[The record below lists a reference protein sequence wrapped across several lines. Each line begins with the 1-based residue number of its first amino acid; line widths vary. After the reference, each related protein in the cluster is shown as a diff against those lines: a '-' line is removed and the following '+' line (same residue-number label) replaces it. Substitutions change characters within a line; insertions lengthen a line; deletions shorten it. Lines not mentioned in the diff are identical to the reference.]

1 MRLFLMEENPK
12 VAIAILIPTYN
23 CVDYLAGCL
32 DSVLAQTFEHYK
44 VVLFDDN
51 STDGTNII
59 CRDYCMYHPD
69 KIQGGE
75 NWGQQ
80 MWNGGSRNHLLHEM
94 KQLGINAEYV
104 LFMDGDDKFVDNT
117 VLQRVW
123 DFTLEQGCPDVTRL
137 SYTKKNPDG
146 KIITKIIKD
155 TTPAEMAH
163 NTKVAPWTKLV
174 KRKLLEQV
182 EFPENTLFE
191 DVTHHLALSDIVETV
206 ASTDFPV
213 IEWNRCNPH
222 STSTAISPK
231 RMSSAFRFVADL
243 MDLKLTKEYT
253 EERRAVKILDACN
266 NLGIDF
272 DQIDWKKVCC

>member
-1 MRLFLMEENPK
+1 MTEKSSKIP
-12 VAIAILIPTYN
+12 IAILIPTYN
-23 CVDYLAGCL
+23 CVDYLPGCL
-32 DSVLAQTFEHYK
+32 DSILAQTYEHYK
-44 VVLFDDN
+44 ALLFDDE
-51 STDGTNII
+51 STDGTNMV
-59 CRDYCMYHPD
+59 CREYCMYHKD
-69 KIQGGE
+69 KIQGIE
-75 NWGQQ
+75 NWGEQR
-80 MWNGGSRNHLLHEM
+80 WNGGARNKLLYEM
-94 KQLGINAEYV
+94 KRMDIDAEYV
-104 LFMDGDDKFVDNT
+104 LFMDGDDKLVDNT

-123 DFTLEQGCPDVTRL
+123 DLTLEQGCPDVVRL

-146 KIITKIIKD
+146 KIITKIIND

-163 NTKVAPWTKLV
+163 NSKVAPWTKLV

-182 EFPENTLFE
+182 KFPENTLFE
-191 DVTHHLALSDIVETV
+191 DVAHHIALSDIVETV

-222 STSTAISPK
+222 SASTAISPK

-243 MDLKLTKEYT
+243 MDLKLTKKYT
-253 EERRAVKILDACN
+253 EERRAVKIRDACE

>member
-1 MRLFLMEENPK
+1 MDEKNPK
-12 VAIAILIPTYN
+12 IPIAILIPTYN

-32 DSVLAQTFEHYK
+32 DSILAQTYEHYK
-44 VVLFDDN
+44 VLLFDDK
-51 STDGTNII
+51 STDGTNMV
-59 CRDYCMYHPD
+59 CREYCMYHSD
-69 KIQGGE
+69 KIQGIE
-75 NWGQQ
+75 NWGEQR
-80 MWNGGSRNHLLHEM
+80 WNGGARNKLLYETKRM
-94 KQLGINAEYV
+94 DIDAEYI
-104 LFMDGDDKFVDNT
+104 LFMDGDDKLVDNT

-123 DFTLEQGCPDVTRL
+123 DLALKQGCPDVVRL

-163 NTKVAPWTKLV
+163 NSKVAPWTKLV
-174 KRKLLEQV
+174 KKELLEQV
-182 EFPENTLFE
+182 KFPENTLFE
-191 DVTHHLALSDIVETV
+191 DVAHHIALSDIVETV

-222 STSTAISPK
+222 SASTAISPK

-243 MDLKLTKEYT
+243 MDMKLTKEYT
-253 EERRAVKILDACN
+253 KERRAVKIRDACK